1 MLIAVHVSTNAR
13 EANVVRIG
21 ENIFE
26 VKVDERAVEGRANK
40 RLVEILAKHFKVPKS
55 RIRLVSGARSRD
67 KVLEIVIRWRPLTR
81 LHGQST
87 SMRSSSGR

>member
-1 MLIAVHVSTNAR
+1 VLIAVHVSTNAR

-67 KVLEIVIRWRPLTR
+67 KVLEIVI
-81 LHGQST
+81 
-87 SMRSSSGR
+87 

>member
-67 KVLEIVIRWRPLTR
+67 KVIEIVI
-81 LHGQST
+81 
-87 SMRSSSGR
+87 

>member
-67 KVLEIVIRWRPLTR
+67 KVLEIVI
-81 LHGQST
+81 
-87 SMRSSSGR
+87 

>member
-1 MLIAVHVSTNAR
+1 MLIEVHVSTNAR

-40 RLVEILAKHFKVPKS
+40 RLMEILAKHFKVPKS

-67 KVLEIVIRWRPLTR
+67 KVLEIVI
-81 LHGQST
+81 
-87 SMRSSSGR
+87 